1 MAEFIMPYEKEIST
15 AIYKLVFDW
24 WTVEDEDKP
33 WYEQEQRVYYFTHA
47 EDALDFVDRVVWNEA
62 AYVSMD
68 SPINAYLYKF
78 TESRQYNEQDC
89 RYIAAWHD
97 IDKKVR

>member
-1 MAEFIMPYEKEIST
+1 M

-24 WTVEDEDKP
+24 WTDEDEDTP

-47 EDALDFVDRVVWNEA
+47 DDALDFVDRVVWNEA
-62 AYVSMD
+62 AYVSMG
-68 SPINAYLYKF
+68 SPTNAYLYKF
-78 TESRQYNEQDC
+78 SESIQYNEQDG
-89 RYIAAWHD
+89 RYIAAWND

>member
-1 MAEFIMPYEKEIST
+1 M
-15 AIYKLVFDW
+15 AIYKVVFDW
-24 WTVEDEDKP
+24 WTDDDEDTP

-62 AYVSMD
+62 AYVSMN

-78 TESRQYNEQDC
+78 SESIQYNEPDG
-89 RYIAAWHD
+89 RYIAAWHE
-97 IDKKVR
+97 IDKKAR

>member
-1 MAEFIMPYEKEIST
+1 M
-15 AIYKLVFDW
+15 AIYKLEFDW

-62 AYVSMD
+62 AYVSMG
-68 SPINAYLYKF
+68 SPINAYLISLPSLGSMMN
-78 TESRQYNEQDC
+78 EIADISRHGTILTKEC
-89 RYIAAWHD
+89 A
-97 IDKKVR
+97 KTTL

>member
-1 MAEFIMPYEKEIST
+1 M
-15 AIYKLVFDW
+15 AIYKVVFDW
-24 WTVEDEDKP
+24 WTVEDADVP

-78 TESRQYNEQDC
+78 SESKQYNEPDC

-97 IDKKVR
+97 IDKRVR

>member
-1 MAEFIMPYEKEIST
+1 M

-24 WTVEDEDKP
+24 RTDESENLP
-33 WYEQEQRVYYFTHA
+33 WCEQEERVYYFTHA
-47 EDALDFVDRVVWNEA
+47 EDALDFVNRVIWNEP

-78 TESRQYNEQDC
+78 SESVQYNEPDE

>member
-1 MAEFIMPYEKEIST
+1 M
-15 AIYKLVFDW
+15 AIYKLEFDW

-47 EDALDFVDRVVWNEA
+47 EDALDFVDRVIWNEA
-62 AYVSMD
+62 AYASMGN
-68 SPINAYLYKF
+68 PINAYLYKF
-78 TESRQYNEQDC
+78 SESRQYDERDC

>member
-1 MAEFIMPYEKEIST
+1 M
-15 AIYKLVFDW
+15 AIYKVVFDW

-33 WYEQEQRVYYFTHA
+33 WYEQEQRIYYFTHA
-47 EDALDFVDRVVWNEA
+47 EDALDLVDRVIWNEA

-78 TESRQYNEQDC
+78 SESIQYNELDG
-89 RYIAAWHD
+89 RYIAAWYD

>member
-1 MAEFIMPYEKEIST
+1 M

-24 WTVEDEDKP
+24 WTVEDEGKP

-47 EDALDFVDRVVWNEA
+47 EDALDFVDRVVCNEA
-62 AYVSMD
+62 AYVSMG
-68 SPINAYLYKF
+68 SPTNAYLYKF
-78 TESRQYNEQDC
+78 SESIQYNEPDG
-89 RYIAAWHD
+89 RYIASWYD